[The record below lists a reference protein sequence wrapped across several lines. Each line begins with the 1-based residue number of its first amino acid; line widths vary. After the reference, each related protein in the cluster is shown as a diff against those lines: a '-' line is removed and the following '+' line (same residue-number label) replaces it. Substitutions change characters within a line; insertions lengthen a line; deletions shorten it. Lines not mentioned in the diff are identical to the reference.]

1 MDKFIVVGKTLS
13 EIEEFMVANEQS
25 KFRAK
30 QLFNWVYLKS
40 VDAFDKMTD
49 LFKQTRELLNEKAQL
64 CSIAIKDKQVSKD
77 GTIKYLF
84 ELKFSPNICPGVG

>member
-13 EIEEFMVANEQS
+13 QIEEFMIANGQS

-40 VDAFDKMTD
+40 VENFDSMTD
-49 LFKQTRELLNEKAQL
+49 LSLQTRELLNE
-64 CSIAIKDKQVSKD
+64 
-77 GTIKYLF
+77 
-84 ELKFSPNICPGVG
+84 N

>member
-30 QLFNWVYLKS
+30 QLFNWVYLKN
-40 VDAFDKMTD
+40 ANFAKLET
-49 LFKQTRELLNEKAQL
+49 
-64 CSIAIKDKQVSKD
+64 
-77 GTIKYLF
+77 
-84 ELKFSPNICPGVG
+84 